1 MPQQLTRL
9 TVFISCPS
17 DLTAEKKIIA
27 SAIQELNPLLEDSH
41 NVTLNVI
48 AWETDVVPGLGIDA
62 QSVINA
68 QVSGKYDI
76 YIGLLGSRFGT
87 KTPRAESGTQE
98 EFDIAYERYRNF
110 PDTIRVLFYFKTTTA
125 ENIYRVDLSQLHR
138 VIDFRKK
145 LGDAGA
151 LYFDFP
157 SADVLLKMIRDHLRQ
172 LITEQWAGS
181 KWKVLSPLSADHSN
195 SNAVSSSDLPDR
207 TNLFDQE
214 SDEDSSSA
222 GFLDLIVTADSALAV
237 AMQALINIGSFTE
250 RSTEELKSTTQ
261 QLKIAGEQ
269 KNARNIKAVM
279 DRLGGI
285 ILKQS
290 SHLSREIAVLE
301 DSFTK
306 GLNATETALKMYSEE
321 KLGDPSQLK
330 GLAEALTPLLVTLRG
345 SRQMADEMQETMGN
359 FPGYTRDFKVAV
371 RQSRQ
376 VYAGMSAAMT
386 VLLGRTLTAQES
398 FVRLTTAKDSATQP
412 GTTPMSDFPS
422 K

>member
-17 DLTAEKKIIA
+17 DLTAEKQIIA

-48 AWETDVVPGLGIDA
+48 SWETDVVPGLGLDA
-62 QSVINA
+62 QSVINT

-87 KTPRAESGTQE
+87 KTPRAESGTEE
-98 EFDIAYERYRNF
+98 EFDVAYERYRNS
-110 PDTIRVLFYFKTTTA
+110 PDSVRVLFYFKTTTA

-157 SADVLLKMIRDHLRQ
+157 SADALLKMVRDHLRQ

-181 KWKVLSPLSADHSN
+181 KWKVLSPLSADHPN
-195 SNAVSSSDLPDR
+195 SIAVSSSDLADS

-214 SDEDSSSA
+214 SDEDSSAA
-222 GFLDLIVTADSALAV
+222 GFLDLVVAADSALAV
-237 AMQALINIGSFTE
+237 ALQALINIGSFTE
-250 RSTEELKSTTQ
+250 RNTEELKSTTQ
-261 QLKIAGEQ
+261 ELRIGGEE

-285 ILKQS
+285 LLKQS
-290 SHLSREIAVLE
+290 SDLRREIAVLE

-306 GLNATETALKMYSEE
+306 GLNSTEIALKMYSEE

-330 GLAEALTPLLVTLRG
+330 GLAESLTPLLVTLRG

-359 FPGYTRDFKVAV
+359 FPGYTRDFKAAL

-386 VLLGRTLTAQES
+386 VLLGRTLTAQEN
-398 FVRLTTAKDSATQP
+398 FARLTGERENAAQLAANPASPDS
-412 GTTPMSDFPS
+412 
-422 K
+422 